1 LLPQPHLDVMSE
13 VINISVIGPSM
24 VVQSG
29 VVTQVSEVVTSQGIS
44 LKAVTTSEIKICYV
58 ISQKNRMAIEA
69 IKTTF
74 GI

>member
-1 LLPQPHLDVMSE
+1 MSE
-13 VINISVIGPSM
+13 VIHISVIGSNM
-24 VVQSG
+24 VVQSD

-44 LKAVTTSEIKICYV
+44 LKAVTTSEIKISYV
-58 ISQKNRMAIEA
+58 ISQKNRRMAIEV

>member
-1 LLPQPHLDVMSE
+1 MSE

-44 LKAVTTSEIKICYV
+44 LKAVTTSETKISYV
-58 ISQKNRMAIEA
+58 ISQKNRRMAIEA